1 VVIRDLRDGEEYF
14 LREMLFAALSWNP
27 KRELPAREWVLDHPQ
42 AAIYHRD
49 WGRPGDT
56 ALVAEEEGELLGLVW
71 WRLFTEAEHG
81 HGFVDEETPELGLG
95 VREGD
100 RGRGVGR
107 ALMLAAEERAR
118 ADGLSRLSLSVEPEN
133 HRAKRLYE
141 SLGYVDFGPDDG
153 RGRMV
158 LAL

>member
-1 VVIRDLRDGEEYF
+1 MVIRELAHEEEDF
-14 LREMLFAALSWNP
+14 LREMLYEALNWNP
-27 KRELPAREWVLDHPQ
+27 ERELPPPESVLAHPQ

-56 ALVAEEEGELLGLVW
+56 ALVAQDAGELLGLVW
-71 WRLFTEAEHG
+71 WRFFTLAEHG
-81 HGFVDEETPELGLG
+81 HGYVDDDTPELGIA
-95 VREGD
+95 VREGH

-107 ALMLAAEERAR
+107 SLMLAAAERAR
-118 ADGLSRLSLSVEPEN
+118 RQGLARLALSVDTGN
-133 HRAKRLYE
+133 TSAKRLYE
-141 SLGYVDFGPDDG
+141 SLGYVEYRPDDG

>member
-1 VVIRDLRDGEEYF
+1 VVIRDLRDDEEDF
-14 LREMLFAALSWNP
+14 LRDMLFVALSWNP
-27 KRELPAREWVLDHPQ
+27 KRELPPRKWVLDHPQ

-49 WGRPGDT
+49 WGRPRDT

-81 HGFVDEETPELGLG
+81 HGFVDEQTPELGIG
-95 VREGD
+95 VREGY

-107 ALMLAAEERAR
+107 ALMLAAKERAR
-118 ADGLSRLSLSVEPEN
+118 TDGLARLSLSVEPEN
-133 HRAKRLYE
+133 HRAKRLYQ
-141 SLGYVDFGPDDG
+141 SLGYADFGPDDG

>member
-1 VVIRDLRDGEEYF
+1 MIRDLRDDEEDF
-14 LREMLFAALSWNP
+14 LRDMLLAALSWNP
-27 KRELPAREWVLDHPQ
+27 RRELPSREWLLDHPQ
-42 AAIYHRD
+42 AAIYHRG

-81 HGFVDEETPELGLG
+81 HGFVDEETPELGIG
-95 VREGD
+95 VCEGD

-118 ADGLSRLSLSVEPEN
+118 ADGFSRLSLSVEPEN

-141 SLGYVDFGPDDG
+141 SLGYLDFGPDDG

-158 LAL
+158 LPL